1 MRKFLILGLM
11 LLCCMS
17 IWIPPSL
24 AAPVQIEQVKVSL
37 GNASGELRFFPD
49 NFQFQSGKQYKLLL
63 DNPSPVKHYFT
74 SKDFADAS
82 WTKKVQAGKVE
93 VKGAIH
99 ELELKPGAEAE
110 WVITPMRSGTYKLY
124 CSIPGH
130 AEAGM
135 TGKIVVS
142 ER

>member
-1 MRKFLILGLM
+1 MGKVFVFGLIL
-11 LLCCMS
+11 LCS
-17 IWIPPSL
+17 IWMGITPAM
-24 AAPVQIEQVKVSL
+24 AAPVQIQQVKVSL
-37 GNASGELRFFPD
+37 GNAAGELKFFPD
-49 NFQFQSGKQYKLLL
+49 NLQFKTGKQYKLVL

-82 WTKKVQAGKVE
+82 WTKNVQAGKVE

-99 ELELKPGAEAE
+99 ELELKPSAQAE
-110 WVITPMRSGTYKLY
+110 WTITPMRSGSYKLY

-142 ER
+142 D